1 VIAWIWLVFVLGVC
15 GLALAV
21 FPHWRHALLTALR
34 GKWSGARRTKQHW
47 SGKAQQKGQAMV
59 LGTAQAASTWGRQAR
74 DQWRWV
80 ALISAVL
87 FVPAGLTWWW
97 AFYQGRDL
105 DAFDDRIEPGNHQVA
120 QLLKGEHLV
129 PPPPL
134 PPDVFATAEVE
145 QVRPMLSTADR
156 RWDQMDEAF
165 VQRLLM
171 VFKIMREEHG
181 YDMALLEGYR
191 SPERQNMLAAKGAH
205 VTQAKAWQSYHQY
218 GLAADCAFMRAGKLV
233 ISERDPWAMRGYELF
248 GQVAEQIG
256 LTWGGRWQMLDLGH
270 VEWRRPG
277 VKQAVR

>member
-1 VIAWIWLVFVLGVC
+1 MIAWIWLVFVLGVC

-21 FPHWRHALLTALR
+21 FPHWRHALLIGLR
-34 GKWSGARRTKQHW
+34 GKWSGVRRTQLHW
-47 SGKAQQKGQAMV
+47 SGKAQQTGRAMV
-59 LGTAQAASTWGRQAR
+59 VGTAQAASGWGRQAR

>member
-1 VIAWIWLVFVLGVC
+1 MALGGLDLGAAPGSSWPDLVVGVL
-15 GLALAV
+15 
-21 FPHWRHALLTALR
+21 
-34 GKWSGARRTKQHW
+34 S
-47 SGKAQQKGQAMV
+47 
-59 LGTAQAASTWGRQAR
+59 
-74 DQWRWV
+74 
-80 ALISAVL
+80 
-87 FVPAGLTWWW
+87 
-97 AFYQGRDL
+97 GRDL
-105 DAFDDRIEPGNHQVA
+105 DAFDDRIEPGNHQIA

-171 VFKIMREEHG
+171 AFKIMREEHG

-191 SPERQNMLAAKGAH
+191 SPERQNMLAAKGGH

-277 VKQAVR
+277 RNSQRAKPLGLTQTVTVCDRVPLDSAPRRDNPRKIKRSKHIRSCGRHGTSVHRIGDSTDHGAP